1 MAPPP
6 LYPSFTSTYHSDQ
19 YAAIDPA
26 QPSLD
31 CSNNTVLVTGAG
43 RGIGKAIA
51 IAFAQANAQGI
62 ALVGRTLSS
71 LDDAAKEIKQ
81 VNANVEVVVVT
92 ADITDSTQVQA
103 AMDTIVDRFGDVPG
117 VLVNNAGG
125 LHGMGPL
132 IDADL
137 DDVWKAF
144 ELNVKGPLNVTQAYL
159 RAYRT
164 HSPDTPRV
172 VINIP
177 SGAAHL
183 PYAPG
188 AAAYA
193 CSKLASAKLTE
204 YLHHENPE
212 WSVFNMQPGVVATDL
227 ARKAGRKAP
236 DTPELPAG
244 FAVWLATQ
252 PEAKAVLN
260 GRFIWANWDVT
271 ELLGRRDE
279 ILSKDL
285 LTLTLKGWGED
296 VSAEEMKRR
305 AVSVHRD
312 ADKR

>member
-19 YAAIDPA
+19 YAAIDPS

-31 CSNNTVLVTGAG
+31 CSGKTVLVTGAG

-51 IAFAQANAQGI
+51 IAFAKANAQGI

-103 AMDTIVDRFGDVPG
+103 AMDTIVDRFGVPG

-125 LHGMGPL
+125 LNGMGPL

-159 RAYRT
+159 RAHRT

-172 VINIP
+172 VINLP

-204 YLHHENPE
+204 YLYHENPE

-285 LTLTLKGWGED
+285 LTLALKGWGED

>member
-1 MAPPP
+1 MVPLP

-19 YAAIDPA
+19 YAAIDPT

-31 CSNNTVLVTGAG
+31 CTGKTVLVTGAG

-51 IAFAQANAQGI
+51 IAFAQANARGI
-62 ALVGRTLSS
+62 ALVGRTMSS
-71 LDDAAKEIKQ
+71 LEEAAKEIKQ
-81 VNANVEVVVVT
+81 VNANVELVVVT
-92 ADITDSTQVQA
+92 ADITDSAQVQA
-103 AMDTIVDRFGDVPG
+103 AVDTIVDRLGVPD

-144 ELNVKGPLNVTQAYL
+144 ELNVKGPVNVTQAYL
-159 RAYRT
+159 RAHRT
-164 HSPDTPRV
+164 RSPDTPRV

-212 WSVFNMQPGVVATDL
+212 WIATDL

-271 ELLGRRDE
+271 ELLARRDE

-312 ADKR
+312 AEKGR